1 MARGQRFRAD
11 GQGVRVSISSL
22 SRRLFGTRPRLPLIL
37 QAESAECALAC
48 LAMVAG
54 YHGFIADL
62 STLRKR
68 FPVSSR
74 GLDIMAVIDMAD
86 RLNLSARALRL
97 EPEEVREL
105 QLPCVLHWGMDHFV
119 VLKRLR
125 RQHVEIHDPACG
137 ERWVTRSEFGRYFTG
152 IALELNPTAR
162 FERAIQSHHL
172 RLSDFWTRITGLKR
186 ATLTILALSLLLQVF
201 AVLTPLYLQITVDEV
216 VMRGATSV
224 LDGLALG
231 FGLLLLIQTGTSVLR
246 QYVLFNLRYQLNVQM
261 AANLF
266 RHLIRLPL
274 DYFIKRHIGDIQ
286 SRFGSLE
293 QVRQLLTT
301 GIVTALVDG
310 VMAVLMIGAM
320 LYYNVQLT
328 LVVLATAAVYFL
340 LRWVLFKPVRVLS
353 EELVILGAREST
365 HFLESIRAVQTVKL
379 FQKENERLAQWMNR
393 LSATLAKDLKLAGWF
408 VHYDAIEAVLF
419 GVENLLVIYFA
430 VAAVNA
436 GSMSLGM
443 LYAFV
448 AYKLA
453 FMAAMNGL
461 VQTWVDVRMLA
472 VHLERLKDIVLTPV
486 EKRFIDTARAD
497 LADPGGRHS
506 LEGNVE
512 VRNLGFRYSE
522 HEPFVFRHLNF
533 SISAGEAVA
542 ITGPSGCGK
551 TTLLKCLLGL
561 LTPVEGQI
569 LVDGED
575 IETLANYREQIA
587 AVMQDD
593 QLLSGSIGD
602 NIACFD
608 PQIDLNK
615 VRRCARLAGIETEIL
630 AMPMQ
635 FNTLVGDLG
644 STLSGGQKQRVLLA
658 RALYRAPRI
667 LFMDEATSHLDVAM
681 ESHVNSNVAALHV
694 TRVLVAHRTETVRSA
709 GRQIELSAFEA
720 ESHSN
725 P

>member
-162 FERAIQSHHL
+162 FERAIQRHHL

-522 HEPFVFRHLNF
+522 HEPFVFRRLNF